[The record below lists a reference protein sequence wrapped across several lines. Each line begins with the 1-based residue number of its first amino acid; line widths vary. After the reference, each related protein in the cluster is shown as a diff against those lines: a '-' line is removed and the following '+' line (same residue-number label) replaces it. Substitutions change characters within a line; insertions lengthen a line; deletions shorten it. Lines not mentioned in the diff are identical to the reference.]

1 MRRALATMWPAV
13 LRGRRSKG
21 LFGSLYLKA
30 FRPLAAKLLR
40 ARRWRVVER
49 GWIERASLTSR
60 LERLTRGLA
69 CEQHQLRQILLL
81 EYWLRNREPWISPS
95 SHSVKP

>member
-1 MRRALATMWPAV
+1 MWPAA

-21 LFGSLYLKA
+21 LFSSPYLKA
-30 FRPLAAKLLR
+30 FRPLAARLLQ

-60 LERLTRGLA
+60 LERLTRGIA
-69 CEQHQLRQILLL
+69 CQQHQLRQILLL
-81 EYWLRNREPWISPS
+81 EYWLRNRESYSSPIR
-95 SHSVKP
+95 HSVKP